1 MEKMGCWE
9 VLDIEEMPDGA
20 ATIGCKWVLKLKFR
34 DGMHDKHRTRLV
46 ELGYQQVK
54 GRDFFETFAPAC
66 NHVSIRL
73 MFALTSMPVWDVLD
87 LDAKAS
93 FVSSKLGKAEEV
105 FMKIPTGFESNYGKG
120 KVLRLHLVAL
130 GCQSRCYVL

>member
-9 VLDIEEMPDGA
+9 VLDIEKMPHGA

-34 DGMHDKHRTRLV
+34 DGVYDKHRARLV
-46 ELGYQQVK
+46 ALGYQQVK

-73 MFALTSMPVWDVLD
+73 ILALTSMPGWGALD
-87 LDAKAS
+87 LDAEAA
-93 FVSSKLGKAEEV
+93 FVSSKL
-105 FMKIPTGFESNYGKG
+105 
-120 KVLRLHLVAL
+120 H
-130 GCQSRCYVL
+130 SRAGNCVRILFFKEYQVQ